1 MRCRPTP
8 RLAKRQTNVT
18 IQAPPSTLAEENCAA
33 DHLFWL
39 GPNPKKQRLTVAHP
53 SDSPRTVDPLELDQE
68 ALADLDFLIDQS
80 IAEDLRGRVDCT
92 SLALFDKSFGGSAT
106 FVTRRAGRICG
117 ISVLRRIVEKVSPRL
132 QLATQVEDGAVV
144 SARAAL
150 AQLSGDAR
158 EILLVER
165 TCLNFLG
172 RLCGIATLTA
182 EYVALIS
189 GTNARLYD
197 TRKTTPGWRRLEK
210 FAVRCGGGHNHRLG
224 LHDAILIKDNH
235 LAMLRNLVG
244 AEVNVVEFAVRKAQ
258 DWVRQN
264 FAKLP
269 AGIGT
274 IIQIEVDRLS
284 QLEQALRAGPAIIL
298 LDNMPPEMMRQAVA
312 LRDRFAPEI
321 ELEASGGITRETITA
336 VAETGIDRISVGA
349 ITHSATNFDIGLDW
363 NDW

>member
-1 MRCRPTP
+1 MHT
-8 RLAKRQTNVT
+8 
-18 IQAPPSTLAEENCAA
+18 
-33 DHLFWL
+33 D
-39 GPNPKKQRLTVAHP
+39 
-53 SDSPRTVDPLELDQE
+53 DSPRASDPLELDQE
-68 ALADLDFLIDQS
+68 AIADLDLLIDQS

-92 SLALFDKSFGGSAT
+92 SQALFDKPFPGTAS

-117 ISVLRRIVEKVSPRL
+117 IKVLRRIVERIAPQL
-132 QLATQVEDGAVV
+132 QLTIHVDEGAMV
-144 SARAAL
+144 SARTNL

-189 GTNARLYD
+189 GTAARLYD

-210 FAVRCGGGHNHRLG
+210 FAVRCGGGRNHRLG

-244 AEVNVVEFAVRKAQ
+244 AEANVVELAVRKAQ

-264 FAKLP
+264 SAQLP

-284 QLEQALRAGPAIIL
+284 QFEQALRAGPTIIL
-298 LDNMPPEMMRQAVA
+298 LDNMSPDLMRQAVA
-312 LRDRFAPEI
+312 RRDQIAPKI

-349 ITHSATNFDIGLDW
+349 LTHSATNFDIGLDW
-363 NDW
+363 NSL